1 MAIKENSNMRL
12 IHKSKLSNRLL
23 ILCVADIIVVL
34 WIMWNEGRIQYE
46 PLLDYNLAADTKTL
60 PLDSGTYNT
69 TVLTIVSNI
78 IVLIIEIK
86 KKYTKIRDKY
96 YLPILVLYVFVV
108 IGCLSSGYI
117 HISSRMEEGVINEYN
132 SLFRL
137 PIMLFGKNAF
147 TNIVTVMNLYVAL
160 CFIQICTCIIYV
172 IKVCRVR
179 RIN

>member
-69 TVLTIVSNI
+69 IVLTIVSNI

-96 YLPILVLYVFVV
+96 YLLL
-108 IGCLSSGYI
+108 LSD
-117 HISSRMEEGVINEYN
+117 
-132 SLFRL
+132 
-137 PIMLFGKNAF
+137 KN
-147 TNIVTVMNLYVAL
+147 
-160 CFIQICTCIIYV
+160 
-172 IKVCRVR
+172 
-179 RIN
+179 RI

>member
-86 KKYTKIRDKY
+86 KKYT
-96 YLPILVLYVFVV
+96 
-108 IGCLSSGYI
+108 
-117 HISSRMEEGVINEYN
+117 
-132 SLFRL
+132 
-137 PIMLFGKNAF
+137 
-147 TNIVTVMNLYVAL
+147 TNISFVCL
-160 CFIQICTCIIYV
+160 CGYWMFVFWIYSYFIKNGRRCH
-172 IKVCRVR
+172 KRV
-179 RIN
+179 